1 MNRKDDINE
10 LLARHFA
17 NEKMTERQ
25 EAELKQWIAGNAEEY
40 QKLRLLID
48 RPIKTPD
55 EKSYDVEK
63 AWLKIEPA
71 LSHRRTINRPVRKTW
86 MFAAAASLLIIVLFS
101 IPYLVGNKDKDVAY
115 YANNEASEMQIML
128 SDGSEVHLY
137 PHSTLEFSHPD
148 DHAPRNAILKGKAF
162 FKVKRHNEVSFI
174 VKTEA
179 IDVEVLGTSFL
190 VDASTPASS
199 GVYVKTGTVKVTCGK
214 QSVIINK
221 DEKAILQDGTIK
233 TGMTTTPE
241 TDTADNSLTLD
252 FNNAKITDVV
262 KEIEEKTGIRIE
274 LSDGL
279 ENNFVTTRIETI
291 DALNITKELAFLCGC
306 KYKILKEG
314 KHYVLY
320 K

>member
-48 RPIKTPD
+48 RQIKTPD

-71 LSHRRTINRPVRKTW
+71 LSHRHTKNRPARKTW
-86 MFAAAASLLIIVLFS
+86 MFAAAASLLIIVLCS

-115 YANNEASEMQIML
+115 YANNEASEMLIML

-137 PHSTLEFSHPD
+137 PNSTLEFSHPD
-148 DHAPRNAILKGKAF
+148 DRAPRNAILKGKAF
-162 FKVKRHNEVSFI
+162 FKVKRHNGVSFI

-279 ENNFVTTRIETI
+279 ENNLVTTRIETI

-306 KYKILKEG
+306 KYKTLKEG

>member
-71 LSHRRTINRPVRKTW
+71 LSHIRTINRPVRKTW

-128 SDGSEVHLY
+128 SDGLKCTSIPT
-137 PHSTLEFSHPD
+137 PHSNSAT
-148 DHAPRNAILKGKAF
+148 RTTM
-162 FKVKRHNEVSFI
+162 RQ
-174 VKTEA
+174 
-179 IDVEVLGTSFL
+179 GT
-190 VDASTPASS
+190 P
-199 GVYVKTGTVKVTCGK
+199 Y
-214 QSVIINK
+214 
-221 DEKAILQDGTIK
+221 
-233 TGMTTTPE
+233 
-241 TDTADNSLTLD
+241 
-252 FNNAKITDVV
+252 
-262 KEIEEKTGIRIE
+262 
-274 LSDGL
+274 
-279 ENNFVTTRIETI
+279 
-291 DALNITKELAFLCGC
+291 
-306 KYKILKEG
+306 
-314 KHYVLY
+314 
-320 K
+320 